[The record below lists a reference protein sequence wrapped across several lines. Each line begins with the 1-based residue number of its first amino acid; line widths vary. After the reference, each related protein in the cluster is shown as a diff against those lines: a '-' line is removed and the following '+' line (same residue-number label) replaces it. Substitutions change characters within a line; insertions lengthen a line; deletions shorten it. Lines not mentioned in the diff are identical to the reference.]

1 MESAGFDLAD
11 ANLADA
17 VVAAVVALS
26 AFFAFYRGFVREA
39 LALAGWIGAAVVA
52 WRYHGAAEPY
62 LQPYMSGPMS
72 TAAALGGLFLVS
84 LVVFSVAVVLLSRA
98 VRGTS
103 LSMLDRS
110 LGFLFGAARG
120 AVVVALLFLLGKH
133 AWWGEDSEAMPEW
146 LSGAASRTL
155 IEYAAEALEEF
166 VPGDIAPP
174 PLPPDPADLV
184 PPVEPGDVEDALPS
198 GELAPMLDADPA
210 PGGADSP

>member
-1 MESAGFDLAD
+1 MESSGF
-11 ANLADA
+11 NLADA
-17 VVAAVVALS
+17 VVAVVVALS

-52 WRYHGAAEPY
+52 WRYHGDAEPY
-62 LQPYMSGPMS
+62 LQPYISGPMS

-133 AWWGEDSEAMPEW
+133 TWWGEDSEAMPEW

-198 GELAPMLDADPA
+198 GELAPMLDDA

>member
-1 MESAGFDLAD
+1 MDFT
-11 ANLADA
+11 LADA

-62 LQPYMSGPMS
+62 LQPYIPDPNLS
-72 TAAALGGLFLVS
+72 AAAAMAGLFLVS
-84 LVVFSVAVVLLSRA
+84 LVVFSVAVLLLSRA
-98 VRGTS
+98 VRRTS

-133 AWWGEDSEAMPEW
+133 TWWGEDSEAMPEW

-155 IEYAAEALEEF
+155 IEYAAEAIEEYI
-166 VPGDIAPP
+166 PGDIAPP
-174 PLPPDPADLV
+174 PLPSDPADLV
-184 PPVEPGDVEDALPS
+184 PPVEPGDAGDALPRD
-198 GELAPMLDADPA
+198 ELAPVLEDA

>member
-1 MESAGFDLAD
+1 MDFT
-11 ANLADA
+11 LADA

-62 LQPYMSGPMS
+62 LQPYIPDPNLS
-72 TAAALGGLFLVS
+72 TAAAMAGLFLVS
-84 LVVFSVAVVLLSRA
+84 LVVFSVAVLLLSRA
-98 VRGTS
+98 VRRTS

-133 AWWGEDSEAMPEW
+133 TWWGEDSEAMPEW

-155 IEYAAEALEEF
+155 IEYAAEAIEEYI
-166 VPGDIAPP
+166 PGDIAPP
-174 PLPPDPADLV
+174 PLPSDPADLV
-184 PPVEPGDVEDALPS
+184 PPVEPGDAGDALPRD
-198 GELAPMLDADPA
+198 ELAPVLEDA